1 MKKTIRSIFIYAM
14 IRYTK
19 HFDKKYII
27 VDSSFEVNGV
37 KFPVQIQANINNVEE
52 IDQIKIY
59 RVLSIAFDRHLDF
72 DKKST
77 QTKKPWWKVW

>member
-1 MKKTIRSIFIYAM
+1 M

-19 HFDKKYII
+19 HLGTNYII
-27 VDSSFEVNGV
+27 VDSSLEVNGV
-37 KFPVQIQANINNVEE
+37 KVPFRLQANIKDVEE
-52 IDQIKIY
+52 IDHAKIY
-59 RVLSIAFDRHLDF
+59 RVLSIAFDRHISF